1 MKVKVAWVSRHEPLP
16 SQIEELERKLGENVE
31 IVQISKTFRDVREVY
46 YDIKSAGAQY
56 AVVVLPL
63 SMIAALAQYR
73 DIVWLWAEMEPLH
86 QNCKGELC
94 PEYNPD
100 SDVILESVGVVRHLR
115 FKEFRKI
122 LKIEMVTE
130 PL

>member
-1 MKVKVAWVSRHEPLP
+1 MKVAWVSRHKPLP
-16 SQIEELERKLGENVE
+16 AQLNELKKKLGDDVE

-63 SMIAALAQYR
+63 SMIAVLSQYK

-94 PEYNPD
+94 PEYDPN
-100 SDVILESVGVVRHLR
+100 SDVILEAVGMIRHLR
-115 FKEFRKI
+115 FKEFKQI
-122 LKIEMVTE
+122 LKVEMVTE
-130 PL
+130 SL

>member
-1 MKVKVAWVSRHEPLP
+1 MKVAWVSRHKPLP
-16 SQIEELERKLGENVE
+16 AQLNELKKKLGDDVE

-63 SMIAALAQYR
+63 SMIAVLSQYK

-86 QNCKGELC
+86 LNCKGELC
-94 PEYNPD
+94 PEYDPN
-100 SDVILESVGVVRHLR
+100 SDVILETVGMIRHLR
-115 FKEFRKI
+115 FKEFKQI
-122 LKIEMVTE
+122 LKVEMVTE
-130 PL
+130 SL